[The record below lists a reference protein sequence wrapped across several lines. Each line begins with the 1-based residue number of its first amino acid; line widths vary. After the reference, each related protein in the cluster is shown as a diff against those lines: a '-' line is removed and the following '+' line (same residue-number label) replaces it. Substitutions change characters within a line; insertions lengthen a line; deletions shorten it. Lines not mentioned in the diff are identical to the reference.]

1 MLAEIRQPRAE
12 ARPRLRG
19 APVEVLVPDVF
30 VRAAPDGAWLIELNP
45 DTLPRVLVNQTY
57 YARVAKTAAQ
67 RHREGLPDRL
77 PADRQLARPQ
87 PSTSGPRR
95 S

>member
-1 MLAEIRQPRAE
+1 MLAEIRASTRSPGRAFG
-12 ARPRLRG
+12 A

-30 VRAAPDGAWLIELNP
+30 VRQAPDGSWLVELNP

-57 YARVAKTAAQ
+57 YARVSKPRGERRRQ
-67 RHREGLPDRL
+67 GLPVRM
-77 PADRQLARPQ
+77 PAERQLARPAA
-87 PSTSGPRR
+87 STSGRRR